1 MSKQRNQMMQQLDKN
16 TPNIHKVELC
26 AKDKFKVTK
35 DKFKI
40 YACAGVVSE
49 IGDVTG
55 MQCTAYV
62 TDSTNVRILNVGANS
77 VVHYGMQED
86 QPPVDDESPTPV
98 LCIVHKPTGPIPS
111 LRRRS
116 RDPDPEDDCRLLF
129 GVKRDVISNELMTLT
144 FSENLSNGIVGTD
157 SNDPSRRYLID
168 VTSISNVYSSDDH
181 CKKPSRCQYCPLLP
195 DPSQITLTRNVCGF
209 WLRFFG
215 PATTFDVTL
224 GLRVATLRHDE
235 TFPESPEPLPSDSET
250 IELVDEVTISIET
263 CNGRKRRKNN
273 QETGVRD
280 RDGDDL
286 KTTRWKDFWIHGSK
300 ETTDGSF
307 ELVPR
312 TMSRTK
318 RTGSLKTKTYGQVLS
333 RLEMLGEEGKWE
345 EFDYFS
351 AQLVKTYERKDVDL
365 YLVVVLEQAFAEYYK
380 RNLGAAVTIAKGALK
395 TLKKRPAEN
404 STMLAGRT
412 YYLLSAIYQ
421 VARKYGVA
429 ERCMEH
435 AQQALSDFEI
445 GEDTGNACYNKGSL
459 YTDMIAND
467 SCPSDRIF
475 DEVRESLELA
485 ICHWRKDPS
494 GCVAHQRRAHTKL
507 ASALLVCD
515 SQQGRARTVNP
526 RNVEAARRSIET
538 VRKELWHGMPKR
550 GRCRFL
556 LTESDL
562 YYREKG
568 YTLSQEKA
576 EEARNL
582 ADECGFKLEADM
594 AKQRLTNLASCQR
607 AILTPTTSQLLNG
620 WEKTMGRKL
629 LHMLVVILIMSEDLS
644 MPEACRNGGCRP
656 YKVCWCSTK
665 GITTIPQNLPKSIT
679 GLYLMDKLITAVNQ
693 SELLRYR
700 NLALP
705 SLITIKLDENPWH
718 CDCRMGPFRLETTKF
733 PSIKDKITLSTSSV
747 GTTENYVSPTE
758 FSEVSTFATHT
769 PVSESES
776 ANNSYNI
783 TVASRYH
790 WHFISNAGSTAHPA
804 GKPRKTI
811 FTVTSPRTITPEQNP
826 ESSSSHESAFPLPV
840 LIRSVFGSVA
850 AIALIVAISLTVWYK
865 RKTEHPPLDQAVG
878 NNTNTIMSSGQDQ
891 TAQGQSQANTKI
903 ITNTTASEMIQDD
916 VNQYEDIDNHHV
928 QTTQGQS
935 QAVTE
940 INTNPASV
948 TSGHDDQN
956 KEEMKQNDLTGQHQS
971 YTITESLDSENLSYG
986 TAADTSQLNSLY
998 EIRHDQTGQGQYQ
1011 VIPKSLDVEDTHNGT
1026 VPTASQ
1032 LPSLSENVETQ

>member
-1 MSKQRNQMMQQLDKN
+1 MDAVLFTVVVGALLLLLVALYVSGMRHLRWIKGLLLSLQGGSYNAERRVSSDHHSLKLLGSEDEQTEEQDDTTTSSPYTERGVPRK
-16 TPNIHKVELC
+16 IHGSELLINEDEEPDDATTEQEYSEQPQDGTVC
-26 AKDKFKVTK
+26 NRQVQGHDLEGIIDVTERQG
-35 DKFKI
+35 
-40 YACAGVVSE
+40 AVSE

-77 VVHYGMQED
+77 VVHYGMQEE
-86 QPPVDDESPTPV
+86 QPPVDDELPTPV
-98 LCIVHKPTGPIPS
+98 LCIVHKPTGPITS

-116 RDPDPEDDCRLLF
+116 RDPDPEADCRLLF
-129 GVKRDVISNELMTLT
+129 GVKSDVISNEFMTLT

-157 SNDPSRRYLID
+157 SDDPSHRYLID
-168 VTSISNVYSSDDH
+168 VTSISNVSSSDDH
-181 CKKPSRCQYCPLLP
+181 CERPSRCQYCPLLP
-195 DPSQITLTRNVCGF
+195 DPSQITLTRNICGF

-235 TFPESPEPLPSDSET
+235 TFPESPEPLPSESET

-263 CNGRKRRKNN
+263 CSSRKRRKNN
-273 QETGVRD
+273 PEIGVRD

-286 KTTRWKDFWIHGSK
+286 ITTRWKDVWIHGSK
-300 ETTDGSF
+300 ETTDSSF

-312 TMSRTK
+312 TMTRTK

-333 RLEMLGEEGKWE
+333 RLEMLGEEGKCDFTCTGKWA

-380 RNLGAAVTIAKGALK
+380 RNLGAAVTIAKGALR
-395 TLKKRPAEN
+395 TLKKRPADN

-467 SCPSDRIF
+467 SCPSDRMF

-538 VRKELWHGMPKR
+538 VRKELWQGMPKR

-568 YTLSQEKA
+568 FTLSQEKA
-576 EEARNL
+576 EEAKNL
-582 ADECGFKLEADM
+582 ANECGFKLEADM
-594 AKQRLTNLASCQR
+594 AKQRLANLVSCQR
-607 AILTPTTSQLLNG
+607 AILTPTTSQLLKGVALADSN
-620 WEKTMGRKL
+620 
-629 LHMLVVILIMSEDLS
+629 SASS
-644 MPEACRNGGCRP
+644 MA
-656 YKVCWCSTK
+656 
-665 GITTIPQNLPKSIT
+665 
-679 GLYLMDKLITAVNQ
+679 
-693 SELLRYR
+693 
-700 NLALP
+700 
-705 SLITIKLDENPWH
+705 
-718 CDCRMGPFRLETTKF
+718 GP
-733 PSIKDKITLSTSSV
+733 I
-747 GTTENYVSPTE
+747 N
-758 FSEVSTFATHT
+758 
-769 PVSESES
+769 
-776 ANNSYNI
+776 
-783 TVASRYH
+783 
-790 WHFISNAGSTAHPA
+790 
-804 GKPRKTI
+804 
-811 FTVTSPRTITPEQNP
+811 
-826 ESSSSHESAFPLPV
+826 SSSE
-840 LIRSVFGSVA
+840 
-850 AIALIVAISLTVWYK
+850 
-865 RKTEHPPLDQAVG
+865 Q
-878 NNTNTIMSSGQDQ
+878 
-891 TAQGQSQANTKI
+891 QS
-903 ITNTTASEMIQDD
+903 
-916 VNQYEDIDNHHV
+916 
-928 QTTQGQS
+928 
-935 QAVTE
+935 
-940 INTNPASV
+940 
-948 TSGHDDQN
+948 
-956 KEEMKQNDLTGQHQS
+956 
-971 YTITESLDSENLSYG
+971 
-986 TAADTSQLNSLY
+986 
-998 EIRHDQTGQGQYQ
+998 
-1011 VIPKSLDVEDTHNGT
+1011 
-1026 VPTASQ
+1026 
-1032 LPSLSENVETQ
+1032 